1 MIVARINGIEYD
13 AETEFSIKEKTGNKT
28 SSSIRV
34 RVDEQPTPKAG
45 DIIEIVADGTRLFY
59 GVCGIPKSPKYTSI
73 YQPRIY
79 EIECEN
85 ANAILSNRVV
95 NMAAQN
101 QTITQIVS
109 GLYAEYIAAEGIAL
123 GEISDIPVVMQYYT
137 ASDMTLRDVLDE
149 LASQVSAIWQ
159 VTSDKRFIFLV
170 RDEFPLFPDTITSDY
185 LFGAELQHKTTD
197 YTMRTVQIISG
208 ATDTTDPQTETLTY
222 DGEQKVFTVT
232 FPIKNKPTLYVNGT
246 IVPSDLVGIS
256 GIDDGQDKVFT
267 FTSGSQNISYKEN
280 SDYLK
285 QGDAVRVDYVGTFNI
300 RVVSQNAEKIAE
312 IAQKTGTS
320 GIIENVLLAKSITNT
335 NDAMNTASALL
346 QEFSAERGEVSFW
359 IPSAWLYQNGHT
371 LDDVYVYTKMRFEMP
386 EIGIVGDFV
395 ITERTLQPFGHDLS
409 TNTRRNLK
417 VSLRLVDR
425 DLLQSY
431 GQIFSS
437 LQKGIQQLS
446 IRGDEVVVDAYA
458 MQETMQASETVAFSA
473 DNAYCPVAS
482 NVPVNGSLFAPC
494 DFGNNVYP
502 MQAIYVGP
510 KAPHFPV
517 STSAIQ
523 DGGIF
528 TPNNFGNDVYPME
541 DVAL

>member
-1 MIVARINGIEYD
+1 MIAAKINGIEYD

-45 DIIEIVADGTRLFY
+45 DIIEIIADGTRLFY

-101 QTITQIVS
+101 QTITQIVE
-109 GLYAEYIAAEGIAL
+109 GLYTEYIAAEGIAL

-149 LASQVSAIWQ
+149 LASQVAAIWQ

-170 RDEFPLFPDTITSDY
+170 RNEFPLFPDTITGDY

-232 FPIKNKPTLYVNGT
+232 FPIKNKPTIYVNG
-246 IVPSDLVGIS
+246 IVVPSDLVGIS

-280 SDYLK
+280 SDYLQ

-346 QEFSAERGEVSFW
+346 QEFSAERGEVAFW
-359 IPSAWLYQNGHT
+359 IPSSWLYKNGYT
-371 LDDVYVYTKMRFEMP
+371 LDDVYVYTKMRFDMP
-386 EIGIVGDFV
+386 EIGIAGDFV
-395 ITERTLQPFGHDLS
+395 ITERTLQPFSHDLS
-409 TNTRRNLK
+409 VNTRQNLK
-417 VSLRLVDR
+417 VSLKLVDR

-446 IRGDEVVVDAYA
+446 IRGDEVVLDAYTI
-458 MQETMQASETVAFSA
+458 QEKEQESESISIQT
-473 DNAYCPVAS
+473 DNAYCPVLNAT
-482 NVPVNGSLFAPC
+482 VENGSMFSPC
-494 DFGNNVYP
+494 DLGNPVYP
-502 MQAIYVGP
+502 MNAEHVEP
-510 KAPHFPV
+510 KSPNYPV
-517 STSAIQ
+517 SYASVEN
-523 DGGIF
+523 GVLF
-528 TPNNFGNDVYPME
+528 TPGNFCNDVYPAE
-541 DVAL
+541 DLV